1 MTHENDPHVKYATVW
16 IISDTCCITFHWLHS
31 IGLRSLF
38 IASIYHF
45 GKNVQSFSH
54 RCISGRIVSAL
65 HNLHL
70 FVKNTHPRSAAVSRD
85 PEKTAPIHQAQT
97 CISPWSN
104 FELPGAQDLAEVGFL
119 GEKNAQSRLLI
130 LPTFWLFNF
139 QRVAVEVGGAE
150 GRWGGRTSRSVYTQ
164 PLTRRL
170 RLQSLLIQTFVWL
183 QVSVVDT
190 AVKYD
195 ALE

>member
-1 MTHENDPHVKYATVW
+1 MNYLWYLLHHVSLASLHRIEIPFYCKYLSLWEERPVILTPVHQW
-16 IISDTCCITFHWLHS
+16 QDRISFTQPPPVCQKHT
-31 IGLRSLF
+31 
-38 IASIYHF
+38 
-45 GKNVQSFSH
+45 
-54 RCISGRIVSAL
+54 
-65 HNLHL
+65 
-70 FVKNTHPRSAAVSRD
+70 PAVSRD

-170 RLQSLLIQTFVWL
+170 RLRSLLIQTFVWL